1 MGRKIS
7 GRQSP
12 GRFLH
17 TPPPPLPILQS
28 IHPDF
33 LIPVISMSE
42 LLPFGY
48 HEDCEENQNVSKE
61 LYAIYRLFGTFH
73 VYILPGSVVCRGTF
87 VKSIM
92 IGSRIL
98 LELH

>member
-17 TPPPPLPILQS
+17 PPPPPILQS

-48 HEDCEENQNVSKE
+48 HEDRDENQNVSKE
-61 LYAIYRLFGTFH
+61 LYAI
-73 VYILPGSVVCRGTF
+73 
-87 VKSIM
+87 
-92 IGSRIL
+92 
-98 LELH
+98 